1 MRREKIP
8 RRMAGLIACGER
20 KSRQSAAKV
29 SQIQGI
35 QHICSRPGLFWNGA
49 GRPVKPTGSHTVVPP
64 TSDWAKGKMAEDT
77 LTTSGIGRHGATR
90 LPSVDVDS
98 FNIELKDD
106 DGFLGDRASKGAFR
120 KILDTLRKPLKKNG
134 EDPLGSKSAE
144 AIGKSGLDEALV
156 GDDIGAAALVHGAIE
171 EFAQELAYVTRRFLK
186 TKGWADTE
194 RIVVGGGFRES
205 RVGEL
210 AIARTDIILK
220 AEDFKVE
227 MVPIRFDPDDAGLI
241 GCLHLAPSWIFEAHD
256 SILAV
261 DIGGTNIRCG
271 VVETRWKKAPDLSKA
286 SVWKSELWRHA
297 DDEPTR
303 EGTVKRLVKMLKEL
317 IAAADTEGLKLAPF
331 IGIACPGVINEDG
344 SIEKGAQNLPGNWE
358 SSKFNLPTSLVEAIP
373 EIGDH
378 DTAVLMHNDG
388 VAQGLSEVPFMQDV
402 ERWGVLTIG
411 TGLGNARFTNRRKDK
426 GKSGNDDK
434 DKDEKKD
441 KKSKD

>member
-1 MRREKIP
+1 
-8 RRMAGLIACGER
+8 
-20 KSRQSAAKV
+20 
-29 SQIQGI
+29 
-35 QHICSRPGLFWNGA
+35 
-49 GRPVKPTGSHTVVPP
+49 
-64 TSDWAKGKMAEDT
+64 MAEDT
-77 LTTSGIGRHGATR
+77 GTTTGIARHGATR

-120 KILDTLRKPLKKNG
+120 EILDTLRKPLKKNG
-134 EDPLGSKSAE
+134 DDPLGSKSAE
-144 AIGKSGLDEALV
+144 EIGKSGLDEALL
-156 GDDIGAAALVHGAIE
+156 GDDIHASALVHGAIE
-171 EFAQELAYVTRRFLK
+171 AFAQELAYVTRRFLK
-186 TKGWADTE
+186 TKAWADTE
-194 RIVVGGGFRES
+194 RIVVGGGFRQS

-220 AEDFKVE
+220 AEDFEVDLI
-227 MVPIRFDPDDAGLI
+227 PIRYHPDEAGLI

-256 SILAV
+256 SILGV

-297 DDEPTR
+297 NDEPTR
-303 EGTVKRLVKMLKEL
+303 EGAVKRLVKMLKGL
-317 IAAADTEGLKLAPF
+317 IAAADAEGLKLAPF

-358 SSKFNLPTSLVEAIP
+358 SSKFNLPASLVEAIP
-373 EIGDH
+373 AIGDH